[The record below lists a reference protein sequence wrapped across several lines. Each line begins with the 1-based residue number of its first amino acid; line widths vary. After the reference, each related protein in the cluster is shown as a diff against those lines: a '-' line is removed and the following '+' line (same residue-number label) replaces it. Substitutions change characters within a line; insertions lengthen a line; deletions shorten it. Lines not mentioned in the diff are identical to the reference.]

1 MPGTRLLSAC
11 AVVGVGLVIAG
22 CESRDRAAL
31 TQFVP
36 EADGTFMFQASTGA
50 TYPLDSAEGE
60 ATRLRWLD
68 QYIRENAVC
77 GGGEYEVTERTP
89 IFVASA
95 WLEDNY
101 RVIYRG
107 RCLP

>member
-1 MPGTRLLSAC
+1 MSAARLLSASAAIGI
-11 AVVGVGLVIAG
+11 AVIIAG
-22 CESRDRAAL
+22 CESRDRPVL
-31 TQFVP
+31 TEFVP
-36 EADGTFMFQASTGA
+36 ESDGTFMFQASTGL
-50 TYPLDSAEGE
+50 TYPLNSEDAE

-68 QYIRENAVC
+68 QYIRENSVC
-77 GGGEYEVTERTP
+77 SGGEYEVTERTP

-95 WLEDNY
+95 WFEDNY